1 MSNKKI
7 QTLLSHPTGSLC
19 TSNAGLFMPKE
30 TYRTQNS
37 VALSSAEEGT
47 GRGSGGSWLP
57 LCSWGQAC
65 GQPGKT
71 DMNPPA
77 SGGANHQ
84 EQHSCCLQAT
94 YSRCEHFIFPL
105 GVATLSPV
113 SVAAF
118 GCTTSLLFSPEP
130 PSSLLY
136 GDIALGKRS

>member
-1 MSNKKI
+1 MF
-7 QTLLSHPTGSLC
+7 LSHPSGFLC

-30 TYRTQNS
+30 TYGAQKS
-37 VALSSAEEGT
+37 VALSSAEEAQEGD
-47 GRGSGGSWLP
+47 GGSWLP
-57 LCSWGQAC
+57 LCPGGQAC

-84 EQHSCCLQAT
+84 EQHSSCLQAT
-94 YSRCEHFIFPL
+94 CSRCEHFIFPL